1 MSIPVFRLR
10 EGMVLPVTPKGKM
23 LNGWLPGTVVN
34 FVPSNNGT
42 LEVDWASE
50 NPNNI
55 GCGGFTINGSYDLLN
70 GFDFRF
76 ANQNE
81 ESGFWTP
88 DERVRYAKGEEA
100 SMSICLD
107 GSVDDKVL
115 DFLKNIKN
123 VYFVSY
129 IKKLES

>member
-1 MSIPVFRLR
+1 MIISGESVGAGEIAIRKINDFTVKLTGKYNTLLLIYKDVPNMIAR
-10 EGMVLPVTPKGKM
+10 VTNAIHINIAS
-23 LNGWLPGTVVN
+23 LNC
-34 FVPSNNGT
+34 
-42 LEVDWASE
+42 D
-50 NPNNI
+50 
-55 GCGGFTINGSYDLLN
+55 
-70 GFDFRF
+70 
-76 ANQNE
+76 
-81 ESGFWTP
+81 
-88 DERVRYAKGEEA
+88 RYAKGEEA